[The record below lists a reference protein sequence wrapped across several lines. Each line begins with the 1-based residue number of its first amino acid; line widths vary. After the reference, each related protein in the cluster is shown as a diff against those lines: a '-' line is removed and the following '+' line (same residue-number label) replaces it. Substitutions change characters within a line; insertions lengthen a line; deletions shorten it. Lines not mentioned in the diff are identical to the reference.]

1 MKVIVAFDG
10 SDRSKKALFFVIRLI
25 KSDDEIHLVTVIKE
39 APKSPEQ
46 VIIESEKK
54 ASEMQNEVIK
64 ELEGYRVVSKILES
78 NEVAEA
84 LIQYCNNIGC
94 DLIVSGSRGLTG
106 IKKAILGSVSSEL
119 VSKAN
124 VPVLVVK

>member
-1 MKVIVAFDG
+1 MKVVVAFDG

>member
-1 MKVIVAFDG
+1 MKVVVAFDG
-10 SDRSKKALFFVIRLI
+10 SDRSKKALFFAMRLI

-54 ASEMQNEVIK
+54 ASDIQNEVIK
-64 ELEGYRVVSKILES
+64 DLEGYKVVPKILES

-106 IKKAILGSVSSEL
+106 LKKAILGSVSSEL

-124 VPVLVVK
+124 VAVLVVK